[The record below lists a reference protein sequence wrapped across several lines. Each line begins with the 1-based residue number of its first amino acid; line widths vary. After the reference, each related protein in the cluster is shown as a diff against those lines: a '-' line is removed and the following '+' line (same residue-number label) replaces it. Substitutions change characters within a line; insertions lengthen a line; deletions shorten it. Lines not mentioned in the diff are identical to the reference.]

1 MRPEP
6 RLTHHP
12 DGIGRVEA
20 VRRLLAL
27 ADQTPRRIYSLRFW
41 ARRLAALWRVW
52 RTRWEA

>member
-20 VRRLLAL
+20 LRRLLAL
-27 ADQTPRRIYSLRFW
+27 AEQSPRRIYSLRFW

-52 RTRWEA
+52 RTR